1 MTNNPHTKTY
11 LIKIK
16 NRIRFK
22 IKTGYYLELL
32 TPETIKLHGS
42 TKSKITKGENGE
54 NAPNLEIAEVVLVYC
69 NRVNNDYQHDIR
81 VWYTFVLNK
90 SFGQLWFTD

>member
-11 LIKIK
+11 LIKI

-32 TPETIKLHGS
+32 TRETIKLHGS
-42 TKSKITKGENGE
+42 TKSKITKDGNGE
-54 NAPNLEIAEVVLVYC
+54 NTPNLEIAEVVLVSC
-69 NRVNNDYQHDIR
+69 NKVNNDYQHDIR

>member
-11 LIKIK
+11 LIKI
-16 NRIRFK
+16 NRTRFK
-22 IKTGYYLELL
+22 IKTGHYLELL

-42 TKSKITKGENGE
+42 TKSKIIKDENGE

-69 NRVNNDYQHDIR
+69 N
-81 VWYTFVLNK
+81 
-90 SFGQLWFTD
+90 SE